1 MARAP
6 VALVTLAPE
15 LPGAIELVAAARRA
29 GAVVSVG
36 HSDATAAEAHAA
48 VAQPAKSAA
57 TLAGEYAGKWKA
69 ENEASGNVRIKLTQA
84 ADGKWSADAAFS
96 YEGTDIATT
105 TNPQTGQRARASVTR
120 DGAAHM
126 RGMYRASCVTGS
138 WPRWAPH
145 SRCGCLSPV

>member
-1 MARAP
+1 MRRGGGGRPDSGTAVRDEDGLERLALEDEFESPCRFGQRQQKTAP
-6 VALVTLAPE
+6 
-15 LPGAIELVAAARRA
+15 A
-29 GAVVSVG
+29 GLN
-36 HSDATAAEAHAA
+36 AAEAHAA

-105 TNPQTGQRARASVTR
+105 
-120 DGAAHM
+120 AAI
-126 RGMYRASCVTGS
+126 
-138 WPRWAPH
+138 RW
-145 SRCGCLSPV
+145 RFI